1 MVKFGNNRGGNRGLV
16 RGFGNRQQGGFK
28 RGGGNNNFRRRDAP
42 EDGGQPQRN
51 NAFGGNR
58 RGGRR
63 GGRFGGPRRGGPRRE
78 GGDKGGRDHTKLDED
93 MLQYWDKAGVKDKR
107 EEAKVLEKA
116 KLDRELEEYKLTVA
130 AGAAATEQKA

>member
-1 MVKFGNNRGGNRGLV
+1 MVKFGNNRGGNRSLV
-16 RGFGNRQQGGFK
+16 RGGGNRQQGGFK
-28 RGGGNNNFRRRDAP
+28 RGGGNFRRRDAP
-42 EDGGQPQRN
+42 EEGQPQRN
-51 NAFGGNR
+51 AFDGQR
-58 RGGRR
+58 RGGARR

-78 GGDKGGRDHTKLDED
+78 GGGGKGNRDHTSLDED

-116 KLDRELEEYKLTVA
+116 KLDRELEEYKLSVA

>member
-16 RGFGNRQQGGFK
+16 RGGGNRQQGGFK
-28 RGGGNNNFRRRDAP
+28 RGGGNGNFRRRDAP

-51 NAFGGNR
+51 NAFGGR

>member
-16 RGFGNRQQGGFK
+16 RSGGNRQQGGFK
-28 RGGGNNNFRRRDAP
+28 RGGGNGNFRRRDAP
-42 EDGGQPQRN
+42 EDGDRPQR

-63 GGRFGGPRRGGPRRE
+63 GGRFGGARRGGPRRE
-78 GGDKGGRDHTKLDED
+78 GDKGGRDHTKLDED

-116 KLDRELEEYKLTVA
+116 KLDRELEEYKLSVA
-130 AGAAATEQKA
+130 AGAAATEQKP

>member
-16 RGFGNRQQGGFK
+16 RGGGNRQQGGFK
-28 RGGGNNNFRRRDAP
+28 RGGGNFRRRDAP
-42 EDGGQPQRN
+42 EDGDLPQR

-78 GGDKGGRDHTKLDED
+78 GDKGGRDHTKLDED

-116 KLDRELEEYKLTVA
+116 KLDRELEEYKLSVA
-130 AGAAATEQKA
+130 AGAAATEQKP